1 MALTDNEIIKALEW
15 CTNVMDCGKCLY
27 SPYSGSGC
35 ATRLKTEVLDLIK
48 RQQAEIERL
57 EYTLIGVMHSVDKW
71 LEGEELEQ
79 DEVNRAIAMREKTLQ
94 IVEEKQEEIERLK
107 KDLYTPLKHYYIRGV
122 KEFTKRLCADRVSND
137 PVVIAAKCLEK
148 EMTEGV

>member
-1 MALTDNEIIKALEW
+1 MTDNEIIKALEW

-57 EYTLIGVMHSVDKW
+57 
-71 LEGEELEQ
+71 
-79 DEVNRAIAMREKTLQ
+79 
-94 IVEEKQEEIERLK
+94 K
-107 KDLYTPLKHYYIRGV
+107 KELYTPLKHYYIRGV